1 VTTITTIQM
10 YEIISEK
17 LGKEAAESL
26 TSFLEQKVDEK
37 LQQKITVLATK
48 VDLAEVKVDLIKWTV
63 AMWVTTILL
72 IIGLYIKK

>member
-1 VTTITTIQM
+1 M